1 MKQKKKGYIRRFLPY
16 YGRHKGTLAMDLF
29 CCVFTAIAE
38 LVLPTVHPDEWEA
51 ALKEAKTAGEL
62 LASTAQS
69 LSRAAGDSAQAV
81 RQLKELF
88 RQAGDV
94 LGYLRAAGDTSEEA
108 FSLLAALSDD
118 LYQVFRTWSEL
129 PTITLRPIS
138 DDLQA
143 QGDVYPCWC
152 SRHQRLAASAPHP
165 GETRDL
171 GRCPCRDLSRA
182 ERERQ
187 ALVRDPAWKAAV
199 PHETVIFSDLLQ
211 GPQSFDLARDC
222 GDFVVRRSDGVFGYQ
237 LAVTVDD
244 ALMGVTRV
252 VRGRDLLD
260 SAARQLWLMERLG
273 WAAPVYAHVPLLL
286 AGDGR
291 RLAKRDRDL
300 DFGALRARKRPQEV
314 LGFLAALAGLRE
326 KPEPAEAPELATGF
340 SWNRVVREDQS
351 LPLF

>member
-1 MKQKKKGYIRRFLPY
+1 ME
-16 YGRHKGTLAMDLF
+16 DLD
-29 CCVFTAIAE
+29 
-38 LVLPTVHPDEWEA
+38 PDRTRPAWS
-51 ALKEAKTAGEL
+51 EL
-62 LASTAQS
+62 LAED
-69 LSRAAGDSAQAV
+69 LRWLGLDWDEGYAAGGPHGPYCQRERTALYDAA
-81 RQLKELF
+81 F
-88 RQAGDV
+88 R
-94 LGYLRAAGDTSEEA
+94 R
-108 FSLLAALSDD
+108 
-118 LYQVFRTWSEL
+118 
-129 PTITLRPIS
+129 
-138 DDLQA
+138 LQA